1 MVNCLKFGL
10 VPDAQVYLRILLH
23 HISKYIRIHVHTHI
37 YYTLTTHMCAYAN
50 IHTPDYQYMYVYNY
64 KINTYIH
71 SKQYVCVYIHTL
83 RSNHHALR
91 VAKNLPHISCHIL
104 ISLYL
109 NLYIYVLPVL
119 ICASACCC
127 VSVS

>member
-1 MVNCLKFGL
+1 MPDRMPEDMPDKMPEDMSDRMPEDLPVTKRIDVMVGITRSNNLRGGSKMVNCLKFGL

-37 YYTLTTHMCAYAN
+37 YYTLTTHMCAYGN

-71 SKQYVCVYIHTL
+71 T
-83 RSNHHALR
+83 
-91 VAKNLPHISCHIL
+91 
-104 ISLYL
+104 
-109 NLYIYVLPVL
+109 
-119 ICASACCC
+119 
-127 VSVS
+127 

>member
-37 YYTLTTHMCAYAN
+37 YYTLTTHMCAYGN
-50 IHTPDYQYMYVYNY
+50 IHTPGYQYMYVYNY
-64 KINTYIH
+64 QINTYIH
-71 SKQYVCVYIHTL
+71 RKPYVCVYIHTL

-91 VAKNLPHISCHIL
+91 VAKHLPHISCHIL

-109 NLYIYVLPVL
+109 NLYIYMYMSSL
-119 ICASACCC
+119 S
-127 VSVS
+127 